1 MHLLP
6 VIQEYQLRE
15 SLERKKKRQDHD
27 LTGGSKGSH
36 YEPPVPSK
44 GLQPLTL
51 HTSFQSGTTIPTD
64 RALSISTI

>member
-15 SLERKKKRQDHD
+15 FLESKKKRQDHD

-36 YEPPVPSK
+36 REPLVPSK

-51 HTSFQSGTTIPTD
+51 TSFQSGTTIPTD
-64 RALSISTI
+64 RALSIGTI